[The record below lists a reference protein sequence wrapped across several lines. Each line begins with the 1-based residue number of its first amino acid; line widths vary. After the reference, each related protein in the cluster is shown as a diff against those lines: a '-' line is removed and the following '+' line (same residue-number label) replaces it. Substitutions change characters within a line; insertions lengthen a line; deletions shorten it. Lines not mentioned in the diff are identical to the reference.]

1 MPKEKKDKDKSSI
14 ICYECKKPRH
24 FKCKCPK
31 LEKGQDKMNYYKTK
45 EKKGLMSTWEDL
57 DGTLSNED
65 DEEAIICLVA
75 DITSEESK

>member
-1 MPKEKKDKDKSSI
+1 MK
-14 ICYECKKPRH
+14 
-24 FKCKCPK
+24 
-31 LEKGQDKMNYYKTK
+31 YYKTK